1 MGSSCELFL
10 DEDLSLTG
18 QKSHVPDLLRALF
31 QESDSNEFSE
41 PENGIEIIE
50 YRASRESILSR
61 LNLMGCTDAQAQ
73 RRFDNWRKDVNR
85 QGYLTRVRRQF
96 VV

>member
-31 QESDSNEFSE
+31 QESDRYEFSD

-50 YRASRESILSR
+50 YRASRECIHRQYAWLLRSVFSSDRPIAALSALIR
-61 LNLMGCTDAQAQ
+61 
-73 RRFDNWRKDVNR
+73 
-85 QGYLTRVRRQF
+85 Y
-96 VV
+96 